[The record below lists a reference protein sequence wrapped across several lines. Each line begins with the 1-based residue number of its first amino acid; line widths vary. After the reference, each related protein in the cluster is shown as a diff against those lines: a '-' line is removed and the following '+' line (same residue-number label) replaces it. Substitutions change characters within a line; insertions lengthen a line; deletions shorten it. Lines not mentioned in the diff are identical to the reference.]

1 MSWQGRTTIAGAV
14 HPDRGCVLRKGG
26 ISILQRTVSD
36 SSSGAEIFGGLPTDN
51 DVLERV
57 RGLAGRLRRENGS
70 PPENLD
76 FTVPIG
82 WEERIGHLDDQ
93 PIRRLIIFLRS
104 TGCEWVEKTGGCT
117 MCGFYCATSRGR
129 EISAEEY
136 IAQFEYVMDAV
147 DIGDYPV
154 ISIYN
159 DGNIFNEREMPVAAI
174 EKICSYIDGYE
185 NIKKV
190 VVESRIDYSPD
201 EHVAKMKKTLPY
213 ARMASVNVN
222 RDIANRIFGTA
233 KVLINI
239 NSGASAT
246 TPEAVLTF
254 RQDVAERLRSEMSQ
268 HLYDHDISPD
278 EEETIESLATFTPL
292 DVVIHGLCSVPT
304 YQTILGSA
312 FLAYSVFEL
321 YISLVSGVEAGAGAL
336 FSLVMFVTVQ
346 IMPSVSLMFRYYN
359 YRVYRRGDTIYLQH
373 GLIRTY
379 RTSFSVSR
387 VNAVRVKSTLA
398 ARILGRSCIE
408 AEVVGLASEDGESSR
423 PVLCLLKDDATQQ
436 RVFRELVPEFVYA
449 RSPDKQ
455 PEGAKRVLLIRAVL
469 GSLALAAVM
478 VIPSLYVSREAAALA
493 GTTGIPGVVLQSV
506 LPLVTAAAVL
516 AILYAAH
523 VSYRVTEFDAGDDL
537 FTFVNGAVDRETV
550 VMNYDKVQ
558 MVWTAEGPV
567 ARVFGV
573 CRGSVYMLSSTGSSS
588 VTSGYFPESHLNR
601 INEIVMGRIAS
612 GKYDY
617 RLNSI

>member
-1 MSWQGRTTIAGAV
+1 VENQNGLPPTGTDAVSSLDRTAPPGPPSSGERSMTGEKIRCHPSVIVENSVGTLASVVVVLTFLGVWIDSTAVLSLLALSPVALLLFYSRQWKRTTI
-14 HPDRGCVLRKGG
+14 
-26 ISILQRTVSD
+26 Q
-36 SSSGAEIFGGLPTDN
+36 
-51 DVLERV
+51 
-57 RGLAGRLRRENGS
+57 
-70 PPENLD
+70 
-76 FTVPIG
+76 
-82 WEERIGHLDDQ
+82 
-93 PIRRLIIFLRS
+93 
-104 TGCEWVEKTGGCT
+104 
-117 MCGFYCATSRGR
+117 
-129 EISAEEY
+129 
-136 IAQFEYVMDAV
+136 
-147 DIGDYPV
+147 
-154 ISIYN
+154 
-159 DGNIFNEREMPVAAI
+159 FNET
-174 EKICSYIDGYE
+174 D
-185 NIKKV
+185 V
-190 VVESRIDYSPD
+190 VVERDTLFQ
-201 EHVAKMKKTLPY
+201 MKKTLPY
-213 ARMASVNVN
+213 AKMASVNVN
-222 RDIANRIFGTA
+222 RDIANRLFGTA

-254 RQDVAERLRSEMSQ
+254 KQDVAERLRSEMSQ
-268 HLYDHDISPD
+268 RLYDHDISPD

-359 YRVYRRGDTIYLQH
+359 YKVYRRGDTIYLQH

-387 VNAVRVKSTLA
+387 INAVRVKSTLA

-408 AEVVGLASEDGESSR
+408 AEVVGLASENGESSR

-436 RVFRELVPEFVYA
+436 RVFKELVPEFVYE
-449 RSPDKQ
+449 RSPDRQ
-455 PEGAKRVLLIRAVL
+455 PEGAKHVLLIRAVL

-478 VIPSLYVSREAAALA
+478 VIPSLSVSREAAALA
-493 GTTGIPGVVLQSV
+493 GTTGIPGVVVQSV

-516 AILYAAH
+516 AIIYAAH
-523 VSYRVTEFDAGDDL
+523 VSYRITEFDAGEDL

-558 MVWTAEGPV
+558 MVWIAEGPV
-567 ARVFGV
+567 ARIFGV
-573 CRGSVYMLSSTGSSS
+573 SRGSVYMLSSTGSSS

-601 INEIVMGRIAS
+601 INEIVMDRIAS
-612 GKYDY
+612 GEYDY
-617 RLNSI
+617 RQNSI

>member
-1 MSWQGRTTIAGAV
+1 MENQNGLPPTGTDAVSSPDQTADGLQCGQDAPDADDGRTAPQGHPSSGERSMAGEKLRCHPSVILENSVRMFSSVVVLLILLGAWLDITATLSLLVLSPVALLLFYYRQWKRTTI
-14 HPDRGCVLRKGG
+14 
-26 ISILQRTVSD
+26 Q
-36 SSSGAEIFGGLPTDN
+36 
-51 DVLERV
+51 
-57 RGLAGRLRRENGS
+57 
-70 PPENLD
+70 
-76 FTVPIG
+76 
-82 WEERIGHLDDQ
+82 
-93 PIRRLIIFLRS
+93 
-104 TGCEWVEKTGGCT
+104 
-117 MCGFYCATSRGR
+117 
-129 EISAEEY
+129 
-136 IAQFEYVMDAV
+136 
-147 DIGDYPV
+147 
-154 ISIYN
+154 
-159 DGNIFNEREMPVAAI
+159 FNE
-174 EKICSYIDGYE
+174 KD
-185 NIKKV
+185 V
-190 VVESRIDYSPD
+190 VVERDTLFQ
-201 EHVAKMKKTLPY
+201 MKKTLPY

-268 HLYDHDISPD
+268 RLYDHDISPD

-449 RSPDKQ
+449 RSPDRQ

-558 MVWTAEGPV
+558 MVWIAKGPV
-567 ARVFGV
+567 ARIFGV